1 MRHLPDNKEL
11 RQAPRQWMLNVI
23 ATILKKPFHDWVKQR
38 IDERN
43 ASVVEEHQLGIS
55 MDGQVAA
62 AFHASTAVSRESLF
76 FCGPH

>member
-1 MRHLPDNKEL
+1 
-11 RQAPRQWMLNVI
+11 MLNVI
-23 ATILKKPFHDWVKQR
+23 ATILQKPFLDWVKQR

-43 ASVVEEHQLGIS
+43 ASVVEEHQLGIA

-62 AFHASTAVSRESLF
+62 AFQASTHVSRKSLF